1 VKHSEDANIQ
11 QTAPV
16 DYELLIRDASFFD
29 NRHTVGWSQKGLDQ
43 LRRGDR
49 ALLHL
54 KYCDGRELRMWVEIR
69 ELFGG
74 RLIGIPTSN
83 ALSPVTPVSFR
94 AEHVFGIYLAPVY
107 ASPRQPLSSERVL
120 GPGAGCGHDNMRE
133 IRSEGGFYFR
143 CSTCGARTQL
153 SHPW

>member
-1 VKHSEDANIQ
+1 VKHPEDANIQ

-16 DYELLIRDASFFD
+16 DYKLLTRDASFFD
-29 NRHTVGWSQKGLDQ
+29 NHPAVGWSQKGLDQ

-54 KYCDGRELRMWVEIR
+54 KHCNGRELRMWVEIR
-69 ELFGG
+69 ELLGD
-74 RLIGIPTSN
+74 RLIGTPTSN
-83 ALSPVTPVSFR
+83 TLSSATPVSFR

-107 ASPRQPLSSERVL
+107 AFPRQPLSSERVL
-120 GPGAGCGHDNMRE
+120 GPGAGCGHDNMRKV
-133 IRSEGGFYFR
+133 RSEGGFYFQ

-153 SHPW
+153 SHYW